1 MRRTKRGGARKPKVF
16 LSFNG
21 AFLLQ
26 MCEQM
31 FEFVIGQNDQL
42 LERRRP

>member
-1 MRRTKRGGARKPKVF
+1 MRRTKRDGGARKQKVF

-31 FEFVIGQNDQL
+31 FEFVIAIMTNC
-42 LERRRP
+42 